1 MCINSYIVLVSSISP
16 LYLETTLTTADP
28 FPRARKERLAKGL
41 VDGGTRLRPASRPW
55 LIWVIFV
62 TGEAYSVQPAT
73 QARLQSS

>member
-1 MCINSYIVLVSSISP
+1 MLVSFIWP
-16 LYLETTLTTADP
+16 LYLHPYVNDSKTVSLAQE
-28 FPRARKERLAKGL
+28 ERLAKGL

-55 LIWVIFV
+55 FCLVMFV